1 MKRALLALA
10 VVLGLAL
17 PSGAW
22 ANQVAK
28 QPAKK
33 AAAAA
38 ARSRAS
44 RPETARGAILHRMR
58 SRGVIKPSKRLFANS
73 GIAGGPSL
81 IFSEQN
87 VARRVTRKGAK
98 PGETELVDVQG
109 RAEPSAKNKSG
120 WSVTMTI
127 TPAKAPAQTLAR

>member
-22 ANQVAK
+22 ANRVAK
-28 QPAKK
+28 QPASTK
-33 AAAAA
+33 AAAAR
-38 ARSRAS
+38 ARAQ
-44 RPETARGAILHRMR
+44 RPETSRAAILHRMR
-58 SRGVIKPSKRLFANS
+58 SRGIIKPAKRLFANS

-81 IFSEQN
+81 IFSEEN

-98 PGETELVDVQG
+98 PGETELVNVKG
-109 RAEPSAKNKSG
+109 RAEPSSKNKSG
-120 WSVTMTI
+120 WSVRMTI
-127 TPAKAPAQTLAR
+127 TPAAAPPAAR

>member
-22 ANQVAK
+22 ANGVAK
-28 QPAKK
+28 QPARK

-38 ARSRAS
+38 RTRAS
-44 RPETARGAILHRMR
+44 RPETARAAILHRMR
-58 SRGVIKPSKRLFANS
+58 SRGIIKPSRRLFANS

-87 VARRVTRKGAK
+87 VARRVTRKGAR
-98 PGETELVDVQG
+98 PGETEQVDVKG
-109 RAEPSAKNKSG
+109 RIEPSSKNKSG
-120 WSVTMTI
+120 WSVRMTI
-127 TPAKAPAQTLAR
+127 TPAQSPPTAR

>member
-22 ANQVAK
+22 ANGVAK
-28 QPAKK
+28 QPSRK

-38 ARSRAS
+38 RTRAS
-44 RPETARGAILHRMR
+44 RPETARAAILHRMR
-58 SRGVIKPSKRLFANS
+58 SRGIIKPSRRLFANS

-87 VARRVTRKGAK
+87 VARRVTRKGAR
-98 PGETELVDVQG
+98 PGETEQVDVKG
-109 RAEPSAKNKSG
+109 RIEPSSKNKSG
-120 WSVTMTI
+120 WSVRMTI
-127 TPAKAPAQTLAR
+127 TPAQAPAQTLAK